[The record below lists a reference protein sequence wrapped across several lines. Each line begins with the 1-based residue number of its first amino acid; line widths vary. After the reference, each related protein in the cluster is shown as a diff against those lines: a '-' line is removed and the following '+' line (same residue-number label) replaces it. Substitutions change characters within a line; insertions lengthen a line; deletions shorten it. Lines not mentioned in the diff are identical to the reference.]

1 LFYHGGVGFGDYL
14 EPAIVRAVPRFS
26 AEYQQP
32 RVDSDLAVE
41 GLLAVARAMVSLTA
55 RSLAQLDVSVTL
67 PQFRALVVL
76 AISGPRRIVDLAAEF
91 GVQPSAAT
99 RMCDRLVRKQLVA
112 RHVRSDDRRV
122 AWVELTSTGRAL
134 VAEVMD
140 RRRDTIADLVSSVT
154 FADAEGFS
162 ATLQALA
169 SAAGELPEQEWQARW
184 HEMGGRGLATT
195 SQPY

>member
-1 LFYHGGVGFGDYL
+1 M
-14 EPAIVRAVPRFS
+14 PRFS
-26 AEYQQP
+26 AEFAQP
-32 RVDSDLAVE
+32 RIDSDVAVE

-91 GVQPSAAT
+91 EVQPSAAT

-112 RHVRSDDRRV
+112 RHARPDDRRV
-122 AWVELTSTGRAL
+122 ALVELTPAGRKL

-140 RRRDTIADLVSSVT
+140 RRRDTIADLVANITVS
-154 FADAEGFS
+154 DAEAFS

-169 SAAGELPEQEWQARW
+169 EAAGELPEREWQARW
-184 HEMGGRGLATT
+184 HAVTAGA
-195 SQPY
+195 